1 MIHKRNLTFEHSFQ
15 EIKSKASPEQRK
27 YIFENIAILQNNFRS
42 NHTNIKKGHPLEEY
56 ADKTTSLH
64 EETMSPKKRSS
75 NSRMPLQD
83 KPMGSISNDT
93 LTSSRIPLANMD
105 LNSMQSEY
113 SEGRSN
119 YGIWKLSKRDR
130 TRRAKEKKHK

>member
-1 MIHKRNLTFEHSFQ
+1 MC
-15 EIKSKASPEQRK
+15 IK
-27 YIFENIAILQNNFRS
+27 NIDLA
-42 NHTNIKKGHPLEEY
+42 
-56 ADKTTSLH
+56 A
-64 EETMSPKKRSS
+64 
-75 NSRMPLQD
+75 SRMPLQD
-83 KPMGSISNDT
+83 KSTGSISNDT